1 LEARLQV
8 FSGSS
13 NRELA
18 AEITECL
25 GVPFG
30 RATVGKHRD
39 GETMIRLDEHVRGS
53 DVFVVQTLCDPVN
66 HHIMEMLLLVDAVR
80 RCSASRVTAVIPYMA
95 YGKQEKKTVGGREPI
110 SAKLL
115 ANIMTTAGVDR
126 LLTIDLHKPAIE
138 GFFDI
143 PVDHMRVAG
152 MLAARI
158 ERLDLADPVVV
169 SPNAGGVARA
179 NELRERLG
187 ASLAM
192 VYRPG
197 INRRN
202 GNDLEIMGDVEGK
215 QAIII
220 DDMITTGQ
228 TLLSAAEAVLRKGAA
243 EVYACATHGIF
254 VDEALDLI
262 ERSPIRRVFVTNTIP
277 HSAKASVEKLEVVSM
292 APLLSEAIVRIHKDI
307 SLSSLFM

>member
-197 INRRN
+197 ISRRN

>member
-169 SPNAGGVARA
+169 SPSTGGVARA

-254 VDEALDLI
+254 VDDALDLI

>member
-1 LEARLQV
+1 M

-13 NRELA
+13 SRGLA

-25 GVPFG
+25 GVPCG
-30 RATVGKHRD
+30 RATVGKHKD
-39 GETMIRLDEHVRGS
+39 GETMIRLEEHVRGS
-53 DVFVVQTLCDPVN
+53 DVFVIQTLCDPVN

-95 YGKQEKKTVGGREPI
+95 YGKQEKKTAGGREPI

-143 PVDHMRVAG
+143 PVDHMRVAA

-158 ERLDLADPVVV
+158 ERLDLPDPVVI

-187 ASLAM
+187 ASLAII
-192 VYRPG
+192 YRQG
-197 INRRN
+197 INRKS
-202 GNDLEIMGDVEGK
+202 GNVLEVVGAVEGK

-220 DDMITTGQ
+220 DDMITTGE
-228 TLLSAAEAVLRKGAA
+228 TVLSAAEALLRRGAT
-243 EVYACATHGIF
+243 EVHVCATHGIF
-254 VDEALDLI
+254 VDDALGRIAD
-262 ERSPIRRVFVTNTIP
+262 SPIGRVFVTNTIP
-277 HSAKASVEKLEVVSM
+277 LSPEASVEKLEVVSM
-292 APLLSEAIVRIHKDI
+292 APMLSEAILRIHKDI

>member
-13 NRELA
+13 NRGLA

-30 RATVGKHRD
+30 RAAIGKHKD
-39 GETMIRLDEHVRGS
+39 GETMIRLEEHVRGS
-53 DVFVVQTLCDPVN
+53 DVFVIQTLCDPVN

-95 YGKQEKKTVGGREPI
+95 YGKQEKKTMGGREPI

-143 PVDHMRVAG
+143 PVDHLRVAG

-158 ERLDLADPVVV
+158 DRLDLPDPVVV

-187 ASLAM
+187 GSLAIL
-192 VYRPG
+192 YRQSN
-197 INRRN
+197 NRKS
-202 GNDLEIMGDVEGK
+202 GNVLEVVGDVEGK
-215 QAIII
+215 QAIIV

-228 TLLSAAEAVLRKGAA
+228 TVISAAEAVLRKGAT

-254 VDEALDLI
+254 VDDALDQI
-262 ERSPIRRVFVTNTIP
+262 AGSPVKRVFVSNTIP
-277 HSAKASVEKLEVVSM
+277 HSQGASVEKLEVVSL
-292 APLLSEAIVRIHKDI
+292 APLLSEAILRIHKDI
-307 SLSSLFM
+307 SLSSLFV

>member
-254 VDEALDLI
+254 VDDALDLI